1 MSVAVRKSGSV
12 CILDL
17 SGKLMGGPDAE
28 DFRALVK
35 QLVGEGNL
43 RVLVNLAGVP
53 WVNSTGLGV
62 LVAGYTSLR
71 RQSGVL
77 KLCNVSDRI
86 QSILMVTRL
95 STVFETFGGEAE
107 ALASFR

>member
-1 MSVAVRKSGSV
+1 MSVLMRKVGAV
-12 CILDL
+12 CILEL
-17 SGKLMGGPDAE
+17 SGKLMGGADADE
-28 DFRALVK
+28 FKNSVRQLASEGCVK
-35 QLVGEGNL
+35 
-43 RVLVNLAGVP
+43 VLVNLAGVP

-71 RQSGVL
+71 RENGVL
-77 KLCNVSDRI
+77 KLCNVSDRV

-107 ALASFR
+107 AVASFG

>member
-1 MSVAVRKSGSV
+1 MSLSMRKVGKV

-17 SGKLMGGPDAE
+17 SGKLMGGPDAD
-28 DFRALVK
+28 DFKNSVRQLTSEGCVK
-35 QLVGEGNL
+35 VI
-43 RVLVNLAGVP
+43 VNLAEVP

-71 RQSGVL
+71 REHGIL
-77 KLCNVSDRI
+77 KLCNVSDRV

-95 STVFETFGGEAE
+95 STVFETFVGEAE
-107 ALASFR
+107 AVASFG